1 MKRLVFALG
10 LALCLTGSLWAAEP
24 EPAAAAQDLRQLEAA
39 IFQAPPA
46 EGEDSSAQVI
56 ANLKPGGQSRDHCGV
71 LPGNCVYSRCLCFHA
86 CEDCGGVQ
94 SFTCNPHSCTCVT
107 PGCPL

>member
-10 LALCLTGSLWAAEP
+10 LAFCLTGSLWAAEP

-46 EGEDSSAQVI
+46 EGGDGGAQAIVD
-56 ANLKPGGQSRDHCGV
+56 LKPGWQRRDHCEE
-71 LPGNCVYSRCLCFHA
+71 LPPCLFSRCLCFHA
-86 CEDCGGVQ
+86 CEECGGVQ
-94 SFTCNPHSCTCVT
+94 SFTCNPHSCTCVS
-107 PGCPL
+107 PGCT